1 MNAQRHV
8 IKRQLVELTIHGS
21 AEARQLQD
29 ELSRIYRQRIIP
41 LIDQYCSELSG
52 PDRLYRIEKLD
63 LNLDQLDPHR
73 LEDDFVAKTT
83 IALRRELAAQINKQ
97 EQIAIQSGSSSRI
110 QSQLELF
117 AYFIRTGNLPWWAD
131 ASNRG
136 LLAENLNHLLDEAPE
151 ALGLLLQEL
160 ADDHHQRQRMISHY
174 SDEQLTALCGLLV
187 PEFKSALQRDFHDL
201 LNGLRSIK
209 DISANSPTRLRQQ
222 LWNHF
227 LMVSI
232 LGGQQYAT
240 LDAFYQ
246 AVLKRT
252 AIQLGRT
259 FTALVADLRQ
269 AQQGGRITVNSHLV
283 EMIARLEKAGAI
295 PESST
300 PVNESFTEHLVKL
313 QAAGG
318 SLSEVWTVLRELFP
332 RYPSALHTKL
342 LAVLK
347 AMPENSSEKK
357 IAQTIMQVIQ
367 TELGQ
372 TTDQDI
378 STIEPSGMIQIL
390 RTAADDFTALHEAQA
405 IVSSARQLPADKKN
419 VDLNF
424 SQADEQPISNS
435 GLVIL
440 WPFLSQFLARLELV
454 ENRQFKD
461 EAARHRAVGLLQYL
475 ATGDATFE
483 EYFLPLNKVL
493 CGLDM
498 NEVFDFGLPL
508 TDIEM
513 EECENLLGAVIAQA
527 SILRDMS
534 VPGFRGTFLLRPG
547 MLSSRD
553 GAWLLRV
560 EHETYDIVLER
571 FPWNWEWVKLP
582 WMEAPL
588 RVEW

>member
-21 AEARQLQD
+21 AEARQFQD

-41 LIDQYCSELSG
+41 LIDQYCSELSR

-63 LNLDQLDPHR
+63 LNLDELDPNR
-73 LEDDFVAKTT
+73 LEDDFVAKAT
-83 IALRRELAAQINKQ
+83 IALRHELAAQINQQ
-97 EQIAIQSGSSSRI
+97 EQIAIQSGSSSRT
-110 QSQLELF
+110 QSQLDLF
-117 AYFIRTGNLPWWAD
+117 AYFVRTGNLPWWAD
-131 ASNRG
+131 TSHRG

-160 ADDHHQRQRMISHY
+160 ADDVHQRQRMISHY
-174 SDEQLTALCGLLV
+174 SDEQLTELCGLLA
-187 PEFKSALQRDFHDL
+187 PEFKLALQRDFHDL
-201 LNGLRSIK
+201 LSGLRNIK
-209 DISANSPTRLRQQ
+209 IISASSPMRLRQQ

-227 LMVSI
+227 LLVSN

-252 AIQLGRT
+252 AIELGGT
-259 FTALVADLRQ
+259 FSALVTDLRQ
-269 AQQGGRITVNSHLV
+269 AEQGGRIIVNSHLV
-283 EMIARLEKAGAI
+283 EMITRLEKAGAI
-295 PESST
+295 PELPI
-300 PVNESFTEHLVKL
+300 PVSEAFPEILAKL

-318 SLSEVWTVLRELFP
+318 SFSDVWTVLRELFP
-332 RYPSALHTKL
+332 RYPSALQTKL

-357 IAQTIMQVIQ
+357 IAQNVMQVIQ

-372 TTDQDI
+372 ETDQDI
-378 STIEPSGMIQIL
+378 STIEPSGMIQML
-390 RTAADDFTALHEAQA
+390 HTAAEAFAPLHKAQA
-405 IVSSARQLPADKKN
+405 IVSSARQLPDDRKN
-419 VDLNF
+419 IDLNF
-424 SQADEQPISNS
+424 SEADEQPISNS

-475 ATGDATFE
+475 ATGDTAFE

-493 CGLDM
+493 CGLGM
-498 NEVFDFGLPL
+498 NEVFDFGLLL

-534 VPGFRGTFLLRPG
+534 VSGFRGTFLLRPG

-560 EHETYDIVLER
+560 EHETYDVVLER